1 MDCFTPQDAMQ
12 FSRNINESWMKWKQ
26 ELDFYILVMESEEK
40 PEWVKSSILLTCIRS
55 KGREIY
61 NTFNFEND
69 EDKMTLSVIITKF
82 DEYCT
87 PSKNLT
93 YLRHNSLY
101 TYRQKEGQSLD
112 DSVTLSKKLA
122 WNCEFSTFKES
133 LITDIIVVGILARK
147 GCSDT
152 QLTLERA
159 ISMRE
164 K

>member
-1 MDCFTPQDAMQ
+1 MQ
-12 FSRNINESWMKWKQ
+12 FSGNINENWTKWKH
-26 ELDFYILVMESEEK
+26 ELEFYILAMESEEK

-87 PSKNLT
+87 PSKTLLISDT
-93 YLRHNSLY
+93 NSLY

-112 DSVTLSKKLA
+112 DFVTLSKKLA
-122 WNCEFSTFKES
+122 WNCEFSTLKES
-133 LITDIIVVGILARK
+133 LIRHNCCRNFSQERMLRHTE
-147 GCSDT
+147 
-152 QLTLERA
+152 LTLERA
-159 ISMRE
+159 ISMGE

>member
-26 ELDFYILVMESEEK
+26 ELEFYILVMESEEK

-93 YLRHNSLY
+93 YLRHKFFIYLQTERRTVTWWFCNSV
-101 TYRQKEGQSLD
+101 KETRL
-112 DSVTLSKKLA
+112 KL
-122 WNCEFSTFKES
+122 WIFNT
-133 LITDIIVVGILARK
+133 
-147 GCSDT
+147 
-152 QLTLERA
+152 
-159 ISMRE
+159 
-164 K
+164 